1 MSLQTLRAMRLN
13 RERPTAVVTVFVGEK
28 PEGFTD
34 SPARILVLPHH
45 TPALLDFRPLVGL
58 WVDLVMVDD
67 LYPLA
72 LKTIDC
78 INAAGAKFF
87 GASLPCG
94 TYPCIQNPTREH
106 HAILR
111 QTRDLLCQ

>member
-1 MSLQTLRAMRLN
+1 MRLN
-13 RERPTAVVTVFVGEK
+13 RERPTGVVTVFVGEK
-28 PEGFTD
+28 PKGFID
-34 SPARILVLPHH
+34 SPSRFLVLPHQS
-45 TPALLDFRPLVGL
+45 PSLLDFRPLVGL

-87 GASLPCG
+87 GAALPCG
-94 TYPCIQNPTREH
+94 TYPCIENPTYKH
-106 HAILR
+106 HQILS
-111 QTRDLLCQ
+111 QTRELYASNFA